1 MQSRAVAT
9 TLPYDTS
16 PDDLVLRIEAKLQ
29 NPNVGRVVSMVLKPG
44 PRAYRVATLYE
55 IVNPSTNAHHHWCLR
70 INSFD
75 RTKSKG
81 WSFKPTASVSLG
93 DEGDSELSK
102 LADFIQ
108 AAHAGRL
115 AEPTGD
121 YQLIPATQ
129 IETIRTLL
137 RFARKADSAQRM
149 RVVRALLDSL
159 DVESVSPAQWLEV
172 FESGSDGI
180 RQAVAVSARLAEY
193 RSVRKEVADLVTKAE
208 TGEQDLQRVL
218 GQHPWLFGSEYSEL
232 LSRRNWTRD
241 DRLDFMLRRTADDYL
256 EIVEIKTPILQ
267 PLFRYDPSHDSYA
280 PSAPLSAA
288 IGQVVRYIE
297 EVERQRD
304 AILAKDGCDTLK
316 IRARLIIGRDG
327 DEGQKGAL
335 RSFNGHLHRIEVL
348 TFDQLLRIA
357 DRVLSVFKENLTRSA
372 R

>member
-1 MQSRAVAT
+1 MAT

-16 PDDLVLRIEAKLQ
+16 SDDLILRIEAKLR

-44 PRAYRVATLYE
+44 PRAYRVATLYQ
-55 IVNPSTNAHHHWCLR
+55 IVNPANGEHHHWCLR

-81 WSFKPTASVSLG
+81 WSFKPAASVSMDDDG
-93 DEGDSELSK
+93 TSELGK
-102 LADFIQ
+102 LAEFIH
-108 AAHAGRL
+108 AAQGGRL
-115 AEPTGD
+115 SEPTGE
-121 YQLIPATQ
+121 YQLVPATQ
-129 IETIRTLL
+129 IESIKTLL
-137 RFARKADSAQRM
+137 KFARKADSAQRM

-159 DVESVSPAQWLEV
+159 DVDSVGPDEWLQV
-172 FESGSDGI
+172 FESGGDGI
-180 RQAVAVSARLAEY
+180 RRTIAVSARLAEY
-193 RSVRKEVADLVTKAE
+193 RRVRADVAALVAKPDV
-208 TGEQDLQRVL
+208 GEQELQRVL
-218 GQHPWLFGSEYSEL
+218 EQHPWLFGSEYSEL
-232 LSRRNWTRD
+232 LVRRNWTRD

-256 EIVEIKTPILQ
+256 EIVEIKTPIPQ
-267 PLFRYDPSHDSYA
+267 ALFRYDPSHDSYA

-316 IRARLIIGRDG
+316 IRSRLIIGRDG
-327 DEGQKGAL
+327 DEKQKAAL

-357 DRVLSVFKENLTRSA
+357 DRVLSIFEEKLARSV

>member
-1 MQSRAVAT
+1 MAT
-9 TLPYDTS
+9 TLPYETS
-16 PDDLVLRIEAKLQ
+16 SEDLILRIEAKLR
-29 NPNVGRVVSMVLKPG
+29 NPSVGKVVSTVLKAG
-44 PRAYRVATLYE
+44 PRAYRVATLYQIIDPGNGE
-55 IVNPSTNAHHHWCLR
+55 HHHWCLR

-81 WSFKPTASVSLG
+81 WSFKPTASVSLDDDG
-93 DEGDSELSK
+93 TFELGK
-102 LADFIQ
+102 LAELIQ
-108 AAHAGRL
+108 AAYAGRL
-115 AEPTGD
+115 NEPTGE
-121 YQLIPATQ
+121 YQLVPATQ
-129 IETIRTLL
+129 IETIKTLVK
-137 RFARKADSAQRM
+137 FARKANSGQRM

-159 DVESVSPAQWLEV
+159 DVDSVGADEWLQV
-172 FESGSDGI
+172 FESGGEGI
-180 RQAVAVSARLAEY
+180 RRTIAVSARLAEY
-193 RSVRKEVADLVTKAE
+193 RRVRAEVAELVTKPDV
-208 TGEQDLQRVL
+208 GEQELQRIL
-218 GQHPWLFGSEYSEL
+218 ERHPWLFGSEYSEL
-232 LSRRNWTRD
+232 LVRRNWTRD

-327 DEGQKGAL
+327 DDKQSAAL

-348 TFDQLLRIA
+348 TFDQMLRIA
-357 DRVLSVFKENLTRSA
+357 DRVLSVFEESLARSA

>member
-1 MQSRAVAT
+1 MPVPT

-16 PDDLVLRIEAKLQ
+16 PDDLVLRIESKLK

-55 IVNPSTNAHHHWCLR
+55 IVDPSTNEHHHWCLK

-75 RTKSKG
+75 RSKSKG
-81 WSFKPTASVSLG
+81 WSFKPTASVSLDDDG
-93 DEGDSELSK
+93 TSELGK

-108 AAHAGRL
+108 AAQAGRL

-129 IETIRTLL
+129 IDTIRTLL
-137 RFARKADSAQRM
+137 KFARKADSAQRM
-149 RVVRALLDSL
+149 RVVRTLLASL
-159 DVESVSPAQWLEV
+159 DVESVSPAEWVQV
-172 FESGSDGI
+172 FEAGSDGI
-180 RQAVAVSARLAEY
+180 RHAVAVSSRLAEY
-193 RSVRKEVADLVTKAE
+193 RRVREEVAGLVSRADAS
-208 TGEQDLQRVL
+208 EQDFQRVL

-232 LSRRNWTRD
+232 LTRRNWTRD

-288 IGQVVRYIE
+288 VGQVVRYIE

-316 IRARLIIGRDG
+316 IRARLIIGRDV
-327 DEGQKGAL
+327 DANQKAAL
-335 RSFNGHLHRIEVL
+335 RSFNGHLHRLEVV

-357 DRVLSVFKENLTRSA
+357 DRVLSVFEEKLA
-372 R
+372 RTAS

>member
-1 MQSRAVAT
+1 MAT

-16 PDDLVLRIEAKLQ
+16 PGDLVVRIEAKLR
-29 NPNVGRVVSMVLKPG
+29 NPNVGRVASMVLKPG

-55 IVNPSTNAHHHWCLR
+55 IVNPSTSEHHHWCLK

-75 RTKSKG
+75 RTRSKG
-81 WSFKPTASVSLG
+81 WTFKPTASVSLDDDG
-93 DEGDSELSK
+93 TSELAK
-102 LADFIQ
+102 LVDFIQ
-108 AAHAGRL
+108 AANAGRL

-137 RFARKADSAQRM
+137 KFARKADSAQRM

-159 DVESVSPAQWLEV
+159 DVESVSPVEWLEV
-172 FESGSDGI
+172 FESGSEGI

-193 RSVRKEVADLVTKAE
+193 RRVRQDVAALVATSDVS
-208 TGEQDLQRVL
+208 EQDLQRIL

-232 LSRRNWTRD
+232 LIRRNWTRD

-256 EIVEIKTPILQ
+256 EIVEIKTPIPQ

-304 AILAKDGCDTLK
+304 AILAKDGCDPLK
-316 IRARLIIGRDG
+316 IRARLIIGKDG
-327 DEGQKGAL
+327 DEKQQAAL

-348 TFDQLLRIA
+348 TFDQLLRFA
-357 DRVLSVFKENLTRSA
+357 DRVLSVFEERLARSGQ
-372 R
+372 